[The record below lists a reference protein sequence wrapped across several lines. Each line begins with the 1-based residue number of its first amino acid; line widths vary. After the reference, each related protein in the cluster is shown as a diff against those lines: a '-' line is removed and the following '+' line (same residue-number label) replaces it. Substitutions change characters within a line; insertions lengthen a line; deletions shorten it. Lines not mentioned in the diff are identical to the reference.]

1 MSAAWQAA
9 LLALAL
15 LSGVCA
21 GAVIVLARRVTTIQR
36 LRASGF
42 AALSSDEAAVRIELK
57 LASTHPTL
65 VVFLT
70 DTCAAC
76 QGIVPALN
84 ALSQTLEH
92 GEVPL
97 SAHALVAGDREG
109 FIHRN
114 ALTMAALQAEAES
127 YRRLGVTATPESVL
141 YDRSGTVIA
150 RAHPLNTAQ
159 LADFLESALGY
170 RPLDPMP
177 DRAENGTG
185 ADPVKRFISQ
195 PTLARGSEP
204 QSKEGDQYE

>member
-114 ALTMAALQAEAES
+114 ALTMAA
-127 YRRLGVTATPESVL
+127 
-141 YDRSGTVIA
+141 SGRGGELPPTGRYGDSGE
-150 RAHPLNTAQ
+150 RAL
-159 LADFLESALGY
+159 
-170 RPLDPMP
+170 RPIGHG
-177 DRAENGTG
+177 DRARPS
-185 ADPVKRFISQ
+185 AQHRAARRFPRVSTRVSAAG
-195 PTLARGSEP
+195 PHA
-204 QSKEGDQYE
+204 